1 MIRIS
6 NIIPWFSRLWTA
18 AKNWWVRAHAH
29 EAAALAFYSLFSLIP
44 ILVIGLTVA
53 SWIVDK
59 ETALRSL
66 LERTTDVTGFSVS
79 KYLSQILAQDLSWVG
94 SGISPILGGGLM
106 LFSATKVITEL
117 RRALSKV
124 FGTPLY
130 KKRSHAA
137 LSNIAGRITSLVLII
152 LLGISIA
159 SAVIYETVIALIKS
173 SLSGSPFLLNFI
185 SILSPIIT
193 LAAMTILTAI
203 VMRWLPKRP
212 PKFRE
217 ALVGGFASSLL
228 MVLLKFGLTAFLRHA
243 HIGDIYGGALTLVLL
258 LLWVYFVMQAVL
270 FGAELS
276 ATLAAERRSREG
288 IDMEGSESDQPAAL
302 TQREHEKPH

>member
-1 MIRIS
+1 M
-6 NIIPWFSRLWTA
+6 IPWAKRILKA
-18 AKNWWVRAHAH
+18 ARNWWVHGHAN

-66 LERTTDVTGFSVS
+66 LERTTDVTGFSVT
-79 KYLSQILAQDLSWVG
+79 KYLSQILSQDLNWIG
-94 SGISPILGGGLM
+94 SGVSPILGGIL
-106 LFSATKVITEL
+106 LAFSATKVITEL
-117 RRALSKV
+117 RRSLSKV

-137 LSNIAGRITSLVLII
+137 LANLMGRFTSLILIVM
-152 LLGISIA
+152 LGISIA
-159 SAVIYETVIALIKS
+159 SAVIYETVIALIKN
-173 SLSGSPFLLNFI
+173 SLSGSPFLLQFI

-193 LAAMTILTAI
+193 LAAMTLLTAI

-228 MVLLKFGLTAFLRHA
+228 LVVLKFGLTTFLQHA

-270 FGAELS
+270 YGAELA
-276 ATLAAERRSREG
+276 ATLANERRSLEDHAVE
-288 IDMEGSESDQPAAL
+288 DMEGSVTEYRNPQSPTA
-302 TQREHEKPH
+302 HSKH